1 MFIRNNKI
9 MKITDLVE
17 KDDLLCDPNK
27 DFVPYYWKS

>member
-1 MFIRNNKI
+1 

-27 DFVPYYWKS
+27 DFVPYS

>member
-1 MFIRNNKI
+1 

-27 DFVPYYWKS
+27 DFAPYTGKVEGNVKGE